1 MINSLFSV
9 VAPILS
15 AGKSAF
21 QTLSQYCLPQRG
33 TMIGR
38 VALGVVLS
46 LAVAGSVSAKNM
58 YVRPNGATYGSGN
71 GTSWD
76 NAWSG
81 FGAVAWGSGTT
92 QLAPGDTLFVAAGN
106 YTTAFTA
113 GGNGSAVSPIT
124 VRAAQDTYV
133 GVATFTGTIGLSG
146 RSYVILDGG
155 YNGSRNFAATNS
167 YVNGQNS
174 IGAGLRYFT
183 LANGQVDLRF
193 ARNSEISYVHV
204 YVAPEDEWAINGEG
218 SANTAAW
225 DQTLIQNCY
234 ILVPGAINNG
244 TGGDGIKPGR
254 GFTVKDTVLQAV
266 VGTVSNAEHQD
277 LIQIYGNNFI
287 KVHGCEFI
295 DSGDAQL
302 GVDNGGSAVSNMRFY
317 NNVFRRTIAN
327 MGTVMLRIYN
337 SGGTISSFSDVR
349 IDNNTFV
356 DGSRTGS
363 SYGAAIR
370 IHTGTGSTSATASS
384 IQNNIFYNCG
394 NGWPAVLMEG
404 ITANWAFNYNLINA
418 GASGNINVSG
428 WMQANGQLLAP
439 KFTSYTAYALN
450 NNYRLLSTDTSALD
464 RGTSLASYFTT
475 DKAGLTRPQGAAWDI
490 GAFEFASTGPV
501 TNAAISVSPPSL
513 DFGSLAVGQSTN
525 LTFTVRNAGAG
536 TLSGAAS
543 VGLPFSIVSGGTYSL
558 GSNQS
563 QTVTVRYAPTAAGN
577 HSQSVAFTGADGA
590 MATVSGSAWSPM
602 AGLNFSSTA
611 GAVSAPFSINA
622 GGYISQ
628 SSETDLASGGRAVY
642 GFTITNAG
650 DYTIVIN
657 VNAPDTGSDSV
668 FINIDA
674 EPTDPAMIW
683 DVLPLTSGFEPRT
696 VGWRGTGDNVN
707 PQFPAKT
714 FTLAAGAHQLII
726 RGREAD
732 ALIGQIS
739 LLKQVQPPS
748 NLRLVQ
754 N

>member
-1 MINSLFSV
+1 
-9 VAPILS
+9 
-15 AGKSAF
+15 
-21 QTLSQYCLPQRG
+21 
-33 TMIGR
+33 MIGR
-38 VALGVVLS
+38 VALGVILG

-92 QLAPGDTLFVAAGN
+92 QLAAGDTLYVAAGN

-113 GGNGSAVSPIT
+113 GGNGSAASPIT

-174 IGAGLRYFT
+174 IGAGVRYFT

-193 ARNSEISYVHV
+193 ARNSELTYVHV
-204 YVAPEDEWAINGEG
+204 YVAPEDEWAVNGEG

-234 ILVPGAINNG
+234 VLVPGQINNG

-277 LIQIYGNNFI
+277 LIQIYGNNYI

-302 GVDNGGSAVSNMRFY
+302 GVDNGGSTVSNLRFY
-317 NNVFRRTIAN
+317 NNVFRRTIAS

-337 SGGTISSFSDVR
+337 SGGTISTFNDVR

-356 DGSRTGS
+356 DGARTGS

-370 IHTGTGSTSATASS
+370 IHSGIGATVATACS

-404 ITANWAFNYNLINA
+404 IAANWTFNYNLVNPGSA
-418 GASGNINVSG
+418 GNINVSG
-428 WMQANGQLLAP
+428 WLQLNGLLAVP
-439 KFTSYTAYALN
+439 RFNSYTAYSLN
-450 NNYRLLSTDTSALD
+450 NDLRLLSSDTSALD
-464 RGTSLASYFTT
+464 KGTSLASYFTT
-475 DKAGLTRPQGAAWDI
+475 DKNGVARPQGASWDV
-490 GAFEFASTGPV
+490 GAYEVSSGPV
-501 TNAAISVSPPSL
+501 TNAAISVSPGSL
-513 DFGSLAVGQSTN
+513 GFGSVAVGESTN
-525 LTFTVRNAGAG
+525 LTFTVRNSGAG
-536 TLSGAAS
+536 TLSGTAS
-543 VGLPFSIVSGGTYSL
+543 VGMPFSIVSGGTYSL
-558 GSNQS
+558 GSNQT
-563 QTVTVRYAPTAAGN
+563 QTVTVRYAPTAAGS
-577 HSQSVAFTGADGA
+577 HSQSVTFTGADGA
-590 MATVSGSAWSPM
+590 TASVSGSAWAPM
-602 AGLNFSSTA
+602 TGLNFSSTA
-611 GAVSAPFSINA
+611 GTLSAPFTVNA

-628 SSETDLASGGRAVY
+628 AAETTLASGGRAVY

-657 VNAPDTGSDSV
+657 VNAADTGSDSV

-674 EPTDPAMIW
+674 EPTDPTMIW
-683 DVLPLTSGFEPRT
+683 DVLPLTSGFEQRT

-707 PQFPAKT
+707 PQFPAKA
-714 FTLAAGAHQLII
+714 FTLAVGAHQLII
-726 RGREAD
+726 RGREAN
-732 ALIGQIS
+732 AQIGQIS
-739 LLKQVQPPS
+739 LLKVVQPPS